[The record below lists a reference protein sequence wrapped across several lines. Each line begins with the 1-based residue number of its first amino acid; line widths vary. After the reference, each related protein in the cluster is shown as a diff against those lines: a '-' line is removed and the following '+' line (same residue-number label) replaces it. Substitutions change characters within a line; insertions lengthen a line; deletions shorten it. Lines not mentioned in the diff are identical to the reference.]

1 MIELAKGFPFAWTH
15 TSFQTSPLTST
26 PKHRNKE
33 IQAMAIKVG
42 DSLPEATFTVMGAEG
57 PGPQT
62 TQEVFGGKK
71 VVLFAV
77 PGAFTPTCSKQHL
90 PGFVANADK
99 IKAQGVDTIACTS
112 VNDAFVLNAWSKDA
126 SADGKVV
133 MLADG
138 SADFAKQLG
147 LELDL
152 SARGLGMR
160 SQRYAMIV
168 EDGVVKA
175 LNVEDAPGTADKSG
189 ADAIAALLG

>member
-1 MIELAKGFPFAWTH
+1 M
-15 TSFQTSPLTST
+15 QT
-26 PKHRNKE
+26 
-33 IQAMAIKVG
+33 MAIKVG

-62 TQEVFGGKK
+62 TKEVFGGKK

-90 PGFVANADK
+90 PGFVANADQ

-112 VNDAFVLNAWSKDA
+112 VNDAFVLDAWSKDA
-126 SADGKVV
+126 GAGGKVV

-138 SADFAKQLG
+138 SADFARQIG

-175 LNVEDAPGTADKSG
+175 LNVEDAPGAADKSG
-189 ADAIAALLG
+189 ADAIAALLA

>member
-1 MIELAKGFPFAWTH
+1 
-15 TSFQTSPLTST
+15 
-26 PKHRNKE
+26 
-33 IQAMAIKVG
+33 MAISVG
-42 DSLPEATFTVMGAEG
+42 DRLPEATFTVMGAEG

-77 PGAFTPTCSKQHL
+77 PGAYTPTCSKQHL
-90 PGFVANADK
+90 PSFVANADK
-99 IKAQGVDTIACTS
+99 IKSQGVDTIACTS
-112 VNDAFVLNAWSKDA
+112 VNDAFVLSAWAKD
-126 SADGKVV
+126 SGADGKVV

-138 SADFAKQLG
+138 SADFAKKIG

-152 SARGLGMR
+152 SERGLGMR

-175 LNVEDAPGTADKSG
+175 LNVEDAPGTAEKSG